1 MVIVVFGDKVQ
12 MVNETHWR
20 LQARVWNDSSGK

>member
-12 MVNETHWR
+12 MVNQTHR
-20 LQARVWNDSSGK
+20 RSQSRVGNDSSGK